1 MSSPTEARNAKTTHI
16 DQASTAEMLRMIS
29 EENMNSVR
37 AVDAALDQIA
47 PVVDAAAASLA
58 RGGRIVYIGCGT
70 SGRIAVADA
79 AECPPT
85 YGVDYNTVIAIIA
98 GGEKTL
104 VRAAEGEEDSA
115 EKGREDLLA
124 RNVTADDIVI
134 GISASGNAAYVA
146 SALKTAREIGCVTAS
161 LSSNPDCLIGRIA
174 DYPITAD
181 TGAEVITG
189 STRMKAGN
197 AQKMILNMISTC
209 AMVKTGKVYE
219 NLMINLRPT
228 NIKLRARMIS
238 IVSDICGTDAAAS
251 EALLEANNFVIR
263 DAVAAFGK

>member
-1 MSSPTEARNAKTTHI
+1 MAIATETRNPQTTHI
-16 DQASTAEMLRMIS
+16 DRASTAEMLRMIND
-29 EENMNSVR
+29 ENMNSVR
-37 AVDAALDQIA
+37 AVDAALEQIA
-47 PVVDAAAASLA
+47 PVVDAAADALS
-58 RGGRIVYIGCGT
+58 RGGRIVYVGCGT

-98 GGEKTL
+98 GGERTL
-104 VRAAEGEEDSA
+104 VHAAEGEEDSA

-124 RNVTADDIVI
+124 RNITADDIVI
-134 GISASGNAAYVA
+134 GISASGGAAYVA
-146 SALKTAREIGCVTAS
+146 SALQTAKEIGCVTAS
-161 LSSNPDCLIGRIA
+161 LASNPDCLIGKIA

-238 IVSDICGTDAAAS
+238 IVSDICEIGAEEA
-251 EALLEANNFVIR
+251 EALLEANRFVIR
-263 DAVAAFGK
+263 EAIAAYGK